1 MQLGDL
7 NKVWEIRALK
17 RKPRQ
22 DEAKQIL
29 ERIAKQLVDHV
40 HFIAL
45 LSFVPTAEPRAIV
58 PRFEKKRIVQ
68 LSIQDETFQKFT
80 CWPCSPKRNE
90 LLGLNVNRGVEVKLR
105 LRRPGRELEFYSF
118 HEVLDTML
126 HELCHNAHGPHNA
139 SFYQLWDQ
147 LRKEC
152 EELMSKGISGT
163 GEGFDLPGKRLGGF
177 SRQPPLASLHK
188 TTLAAAENRKRLNS
202 LLPSGPLRLG
212 GDKNI
217 MSSLS
222 PVQAAAMAAERRL
235 QDEIWCASVSGG
247 FAEDLGDSDLL
258 ETVVPCGPAAASA
271 SSNASDINNVH
282 SGAAASCNRSQ
293 NNVTN
298 LIDLSNNVN
307 STSID
312 VRGTKLSKRSICSHV
327 SSSASASSNSNNV
340 SGAAASRKRSW
351 NGDITNLIDL
361 SNNENSAS
369 VDACGIKLNKGSIG
383 SNASSSS
390 LSMSVSSSGL
400 TNLDAENTHG
410 ESATWTCETCTLLN
424 PPLALVCEACET
436 LKPKD
441 ISVKYKFWSCKF
453 CTLENCV
460 KLEKCSACGEWRYSR
475 GPPLSSLPPNLG
487 T

>member
-7 NKVWEIRALK
+7 NKVWETRALK

-29 ERIAKQLVDHV
+29 ERIAKQ
-40 HFIAL
+40 
-45 LSFVPTAEPRAIV
+45 
-58 PRFEKKRIVQ
+58 
-68 LSIQDETFQKFT
+68 KFT
-80 CWPCSPKRNE
+80 YWPCSPKRNE

-105 LRRPGRELEFYSF
+105 LRRPDRELEFYSF

-152 EELMSKGISGT
+152 EELMSNGISGT

-188 TTLAAAENRKRLNS
+188 TAVAAAENRKRLNS

-217 MSSLS
+217 MSALS

-258 ETVVPCGPAAASA
+258 ETGGPCGPAAASA
-271 SSNASDINNVH
+271 NTSDSNNASW
-282 SGAAASCNRSQ
+282 NRSQ
-293 NNVTN
+293 NDVTN

-307 STSID
+307 STS
-312 VRGTKLSKRSICSHV
+312 TNFHNTTSSKRSIGSHA

-351 NGDITNLIDL
+351 NCDITNLIDL
-361 SNNENSAS
+361 SNDENSAS
-369 VDACGIKLNKGSIG
+369 VDAYGAKLNKGSIG

-390 LSMSVSSSGL
+390 VSMSASSSGL
-400 TNLDAENTHG
+400 TTNLDAGNTHG

-453 CTLENCV
+453 CTLENSV